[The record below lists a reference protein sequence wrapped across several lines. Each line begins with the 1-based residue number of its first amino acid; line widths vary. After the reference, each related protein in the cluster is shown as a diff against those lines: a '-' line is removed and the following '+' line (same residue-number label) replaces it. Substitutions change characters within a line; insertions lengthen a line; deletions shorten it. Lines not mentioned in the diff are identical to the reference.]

1 MSRHKRVLK
10 NRALTEFVSSEI
22 AAKQF
27 NDKTDAKG
35 CKSFSRFLT
44 KLAELAPRMVLKQIS
59 LLQSQLD
66 SEAYLIRNAI
76 LEALGSIIKELVMA
90 NVANGEVE
98 EPADEEQRE
107 SNVAAKQIDA
117 CFDLVLERFLDLNS
131 HVRSKA
137 VTTVTKLLE

>member
-1 MSRHKRVLK
+1 M
-10 NRALTEFVSSEI
+10 
-22 AAKQF
+22 F

-44 KLAELAPRMVLKQIS
+44 KLAEICPRMVLKQIS

-76 LEALGSIIKELVMA
+76 IEAIGSIVKELIVS
-90 NVANGEVE
+90 NVASGGDVE
-98 EPADEEQRE
+98 ESTAAGAAEDDQDQRE
-107 SNVAAKQIDA
+107 SNVTAKQIDA

-137 VTTVTKLLE
+137 VNTVTKLLE